1 MMGVLALSDELV
13 AGLLGASLGAVLGG
27 ASALAGS
34 IVVERMKLAKNSR
47 IRIFD
52 ELLPELVLLVHNL
65 YRFEKHPRDVMDD
78 ADKVAKAIAR
88 AAILAG
94 RKDRRIGDSLLE
106 TWFSFRRAQNAVTVQ
121 PMDRDVTDR
130 LLPNWVSVA
139 TREDTNRTNE
149 LEATLDRQIDEFHRY
164 LSGKI

>member
-1 MMGVLALSDELV
+1 MMAVLALSDELV

-65 YRFEKHPRDVMDD
+65 NRFEKHPRDVMDD
-78 ADKVAKAIAR
+78 ADEVAKAIAR

-94 RKDRRIGDSLLE
+94 RKDRRIGDGLLE
-106 TWFSFRRAQNAVTVQ
+106 TWFSFKQAQNAVTVQ
-121 PMDRDVTDR
+121 PMGRDVTER
-130 LLPNWVSVA
+130 MIPNWISTA
-139 TREDTNRTNE
+139 SPEAFRRINE
-149 LEATLDRQIDEFHRY
+149 LETTLDRQINEFHKY